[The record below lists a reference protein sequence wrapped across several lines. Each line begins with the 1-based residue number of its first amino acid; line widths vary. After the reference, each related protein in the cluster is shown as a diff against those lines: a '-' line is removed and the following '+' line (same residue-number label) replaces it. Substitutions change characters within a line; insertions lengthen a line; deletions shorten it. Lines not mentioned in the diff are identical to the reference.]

1 MSNCIFQHSTIKFN
15 LNAGKYLAEFDTSD
29 EGCEA
34 WTLGME
40 RENGKG
46 FRGGK
51 KSEEAERNVV
61 FTLPCLDNDYKGICA

>member
-1 MSNCIFQHSTIKFN
+1 
-15 LNAGKYLAEFDTSD
+15 
-29 EGCEA
+29 
-34 WTLGME
+34 ME

-51 KSEEAERNVV
+51 RSEEAERNVV